1 MNREERKY
9 LIWALIVV
17 GVICAISFVLGLYG
31 LKL

>member
-17 GVICAISFVLGLYG
+17 GVTCTISFVLGLYA

>member
-17 GVICAISFVLGLYG
+17 GLICAISLVLGLHG